1 MQVTL
6 IGTGGTIA
14 SRHEDGAVVARVGAA
29 ELLAGLGPGGPARA
43 EVRAVDV
50 GTKPSFALTLDDLA
64 AIALEAADALAA
76 GADAVG
82 LTHGT
87 DSMEETAFLLDVL
100 HAGDQPVAITGAQ
113 RPHDDPEPDGPGNL
127 ADLLRVLTS
136 PEARGQG
143 ALLVF
148 AGEAWPAY
156 GVRKVH
162 TSDLHAFAAP
172 GGPRLHVDAHGVRA
186 TSAPG
191 ARATVPGAV
200 AAVRSRGLVPVDV
213 VATVPGGDGW
223 ALAALLERGTRG
235 IVLQGLGIGNT
246 APADTEQVRRAV
258 DAGVPVLLTTRVT
271 VGGVRPV
278 YGGGGGF
285 DLERAGAVLAGELS
299 TAQARVLLSVALAVD
314 PEHPLEVVRPWLAR
328 HRSPA

>member
-1 MQVTL
+1 MQVTV

-14 SRHEDGAVVARVGAA
+14 SRHVDGAVVASVRAA
-29 ELLAGLGPGGPARA
+29 ELLAGVDPAVLAGA

-50 GTKPSFALTLDDLA
+50 GTSPSFALTLEEQA
-64 AIALEAADALAA
+64 AIALRACDALAA

-82 LTHGT
+82 VTHGT
-87 DSMEETAFLLDVL
+87 DSIEETTFLLDLL
-100 HAGDQPVAITGAQ
+100 HAGDQPVAVTGAQ
-113 RPHDDPEPDGPGNL
+113 RPHDDPDPDGPGNL

-136 PEARGQG
+136 ERARGQG

-162 TSDLHAFAAP
+162 TSDLHAFAAQA
-172 GGPRLHVDAHGVRA
+172 GPRLHVGPDGVRA
-186 TSAPG
+186 ATPPG
-191 ARATVPGAV
+191 ARGTVSGAV
-200 AAVRSRGLVPVDV
+200 EAVRARGLAPVDV
-213 VATVPGGDGW
+213 VATVPGSDGW
-223 ALAALLERGTRG
+223 ALSAVLERGTRG
-235 IVLQGLGIGNT
+235 IVLQALGIGNT

-258 DAGVPVLLTTRVT
+258 DAGVPVLLTTRVAA
-271 VGGVRPV
+271 GGVRPV

-285 DLERAGAVLAGELS
+285 DLDRAGVVFAGELS
-299 TAQARVLLSVALAVD
+299 TWQARVLLSVALAVD

-328 HRSPA
+328 HEAST